1 MTLHLFLLR
10 LCTRS
15 RSMQSDGPAPHFSD
29 MICTNQYWL
38 FAHCILQC
46 IVYTAH
52 CKLYTAVH
60 RTLLVTDDRALVTVS
75 SYRVLAV
82 FYCTLSS
89 SLSEASDSMRSG
101 ATSI

>member
-1 MTLHLFLLR
+1 
-10 LCTRS
+10 
-15 RSMQSDGPAPHFSD
+15 

-52 CKLYTAVH
+52 CKLNTAVH
-60 RTLLVTDDRALVTVS
+60 RTVVTVS

-89 SLSEASDSMRSG
+89 SSPEASDSMRSG
-101 ATSI
+101 DTTI